1 MMSRSVSMK
10 VFFIYLV
17 VGTFLHYSEAL
28 HRCNLGLF
36 PCLNG
41 MCISLNWLCDGSDD
55 CGDNSDEINCENS
68 AAKTTDNTAAK
79 TQLKSWILRR
89 KKPGS
94 GTDRW
99 GSQVHRIAV
108 ALHLAD
114 ESTFGPGNS
123 TGEEIRY
130 ELTIQLLQRLSKERK
145 MSSQELALYIHALL
159 VACMDPRDFY
169 GDDLVRELRRKVE
182 ASGNYTNPFLILALC
197 NAGDA
202 MTARDV
208 ERVTAAYDSQH
219 RPFWTGKQS
228 LKIHLTITL
237 CVRYKII

>member
-1 MMSRSVSMK
+1 MCKKGMNALYQCSSG
-10 VFFIYLV
+10 YL
-17 VGTFLHYSEAL
+17 LCA
-28 HRCNLGLF
+28 
-36 PCLNG
+36 NG
-41 MCISLNWLCDGSDD
+41 KCIPQSWFCDGAND
-55 CGDNSDEINCENS
+55 CGDNFDERNCENN
-68 AAKTTDNTAAK
+68 AAKTADNTAAK

-130 ELTIQLLQRLSKERK
+130 ELTIQLLQRLSKDKK

-159 VACMDPRDFY
+159 VACMDPRDFN
-169 GDDLVRELRRKVE
+169 GDDLVRELRRRVE
-182 ASGNYTNPFLILALC
+182 ASGNYTNPFLILVLC

-208 ERVTAAYDSQH
+208 EQYVNCDKDILTSKEFTIDKLTENKLSRGNLSDDEKVIPTA
-219 RPFWTGKQS
+219 
-228 LKIHLTITL
+228 
-237 CVRYKII
+237 